1 MSDRSQVLYLSEML
15 AAMEKVERYIAGVS
29 YEEFVRQEQLV
40 DAVERNI
47 EKIGEAA
54 AAVPDDIRNRH
65 PEVPW
70 KTIVGLRNK
79 VIHHYFAVD
88 HEVIYQIATKNI
100 PETKDMI
107 AGILREYSR

>member
-1 MSDRSQVLYLSEML
+1 MTDRSPVLYLTEML
-15 AAMEKVERYIAGVS
+15 ASMEKIERYVAGVS
-29 YEEFVRQEQLV
+29 YEEFLQEEQLV
-40 DAVERNI
+40 DAIERNI

-54 AAVPDDIRNRH
+54 AAVPDSIRVRH

-88 HEVIYQIATKNI
+88 PEVIYLIGTKNI
-100 PETKDMI
+100 PETKDKV
-107 AGILREYSR
+107 AKILREYSR

>member
-1 MSDRSQVLYLSEML
+1 MSDRSPVLYLSEML

-54 AAVPDDIRNRH
+54 AARPGRYQKQASRSTMENNRRVEKQGD
-65 PEVPW
+65 PPLFCR
-70 KTIVGLRNK
+70 G
-79 VIHHYFAVD
+79 
-88 HEVIYQIATKNI
+88 
-100 PETKDMI
+100 
-107 AGILREYSR
+107 S